1 MDEIKKIM
9 VAMGFSEYCEGLF
22 KYAAKIAERWNAN
35 LIVASII
42 NARDVQ
48 AVGAIASMGYEV
60 DSENYVSGIKEE
72 RQNMLD
78 EILTKLSYPAEKIR
92 VIFKVGNPIDEL
104 LKIAHK
110 EDVDLI
116 IMGVKGR
123 TDLEHIMVG
132 SVAEKIFRRSPV
144 PVLSYRDEKNAERLR
159 KRIDLK

>member
-42 NARDVQ
+42 NARDVE

-92 VIFKVGNPIDEL
+92 VIF
-104 LKIAHK
+104 
-110 EDVDLI
+110 
-116 IMGVKGR
+116 
-123 TDLEHIMVG
+123 
-132 SVAEKIFRRSPV
+132 
-144 PVLSYRDEKNAERLR
+144 
-159 KRIDLK
+159 